1 MQVSLLYR
9 EISTSGSV
17 CTILLNNGG
26 DVLFSGFTRCGY
38 CVIQKPYFR
47 NILSVENISVIYGKT
62 YALRDVTFSVSA
74 GETLCIIGSSGSG
87 KTTLLR
93 TLNGLKPI
101 DYGRIRV
108 FEDSIADISG
118 VELRRKIG
126 YVLQQPA
133 LFPHWTAERNIGL
146 VPRLLKWKKKK
157 IAARTRELL
166 ELVNL
171 EPETYAKRYPA
182 ELSGGEQQRVGIARA
197 LAANPDLM
205 LYDEPF
211 SALDPII
218 RNGLQQ
224 EVLSL
229 KEKLRKTTVFVTHD
243 VNEAFTL
250 GDSIL
255 ILNHGEMVQKG
266 TPDEIKANPADEY
279 VQTFIEG
286 LHA

>member
-1 MQVSLLYR
+1 M
-9 EISTSGSV
+9 
-17 CTILLNNGG
+17 
-26 DVLFSGFTRCGY
+26 
-38 CVIQKPYFR
+38 
-47 NILSVENISVIYGKT
+47 YGKT

-87 KTTLLR
+87 KTTLLK

-133 LFPHWTAERNIGL
+133 LFPHWTVERNIGL

-157 IAARTRELL
+157 IADRTCEML

-171 EPETYAKRYPA
+171 KPETYAQRYPA

-197 LAANPDLM
+197 LAANPEIM

-250 GDSIL
+250 ADSIL

>member
-1 MQVSLLYR
+1 M
-9 EISTSGSV
+9 
-17 CTILLNNGG
+17 
-26 DVLFSGFTRCGY
+26 
-38 CVIQKPYFR
+38 IQKPYFR
-47 NILSVENISVIYGKT
+47 SILEVENISVKYSKT
-62 YALRDVTFSVSA
+62 YALRDVSFSVST

-87 KTTLLR
+87 KTTLLK
-93 TLNGLKPI
+93 TLNGLQPV
-101 DYGRIRV
+101 DSGRISV
-108 FEDSIADISG
+108 FDKSIATESG
-118 VELRRKIG
+118 VALRRKIG

-133 LFPHWTAERNIGL
+133 LFPHWTVEKNIGL
-146 VPRLLKWKKKK
+146 VPRLLKWKEKK
-157 IAARTRELL
+157 ILARTRELL

-171 EPETYAKRYPA
+171 APHTYYKRYPA

-197 LAANPDLM
+197 LAANPELM

-243 VNEAFTL
+243 VTEAFTL
-250 GDSIL
+250 GDTIL